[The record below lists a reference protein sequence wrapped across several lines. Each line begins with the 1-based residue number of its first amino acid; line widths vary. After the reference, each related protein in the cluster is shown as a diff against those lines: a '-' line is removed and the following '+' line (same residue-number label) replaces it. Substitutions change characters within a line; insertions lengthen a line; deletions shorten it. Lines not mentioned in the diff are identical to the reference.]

1 MIQSIL
7 YGNGINLLT
16 KGMPS
21 WNGLLSDLFKVD
33 LDNEIPN
40 PLKYEALLM
49 NEPYREPSH
58 PLYDCDGQPILTIDE
73 SKLYV
78 LGEYTE
84 KALLDKIVN
93 RLSSL
98 STTNRIYDAISEL
111 PVSHLITTNYDNS
124 FFQTV
129 GGEVVIKS
137 KAVSEKKYSIHRN
150 YVIEN
155 SKRGSQQYW
164 PIHGNIDS
172 PSSIMLGYDHY
183 CGSLAKLESF
193 VSGGG
198 NYKGK
203 RIESINQRLRKGI
216 SEPLAWADLFFVSDV
231 HIIGLGLD
239 FEEMDLWWVLNKRRR
254 IKWEDPKLVKNKI
267 FYYQVGKL
275 KKMQRK
281 IFSRF
286 DVEVV
291 TLPSGLLSKDNI
303 SKYMPRYEAQITA
316 MKGNMHCRTSV
327 NT

>member
-21 WNGLLSDLFKVD
+21 WNGLISGLFETN
-33 LDNEIPN
+33 LDSQIPN

-49 NEPYREPSH
+49 NKRYRKPSH
-58 PLYDCDGQPILTIDE
+58 PLYNCDGQPILTIDGSE
-73 SKLYV
+73 VYV

-93 RLSSL
+93 RLLFYSK
-98 STTNRIYDAISEL
+98 TNRIYDAISEL
-111 PVSHLITTNYDNS
+111 PVSHIITTNYDNT
-124 FFQTV
+124 FFKSI
-129 GGEVVIKS
+129 GGEGAIKS
-137 KAVSEKKYSIHRN
+137 KVVSEKKYSIHRN
-150 YVIEN
+150 YVIDN
-155 SKRGSQQYW
+155 PQIGLQHYW

-172 PSSIMLGYDHY
+172 PSSIMIGYDHY
-183 CGSLAKLESF
+183 CDSLSKIAYYAR
-193 VSGGG
+193 GGEDL
-198 NYKGK
+198 K
-203 RIESINQRLRKGI
+203 RKRVDSIEQRLKEGI
-216 SEPLAWADLFFVSDV
+216 SDPIAWVDLFFISDV
-231 HIIGLGLD
+231 HIIGLGLNYD
-239 FEEMDLWWVLNKRRR
+239 EMDLWWVLNKRRR
-254 IKWEDPKLVKNKI
+254 IKWEDPKLINNEI
-267 FYYQVGKL
+267 YYYQVDKL

>member
-21 WNGLLSDLFKVD
+21 WDGLISGLFGTN
-33 LDNEIPN
+33 LGSQIPN

-49 NEPYREPSH
+49 NKRYRKPSH

-98 STTNRIYDAISEL
+98 TTTNRIYDAISEL

-124 FFQTV
+124 FFQSI
-129 GGEVVIKS
+129 GGEMVIKS
-137 KAVSEKKYSIHRN
+137 KVVSEKKYSIKRN
-150 YVIEN
+150 YVIDN
-155 SKRGSQQYW
+155 HKIGLQHYW

-183 CGSLAKLESF
+183 CNSLSKIAYYAR
-193 VSGGG
+193 GGE
-198 NYKGK
+198 NLKGK
-203 RIESINQRLRKGI
+203 RVDSIEQRLKEGI
-216 SEPLAWADLFFVSDV
+216 SNPIAWVDLFFISDV
-231 HIIGLGLD
+231 HIIGLGLNYD
-239 FEEMDLWWVLNKRRR
+239 EMDLWWVLNKRRR
-254 IKWEDPKLVKNKI
+254 TKWEDPKLINNKI

-275 KKMQRK
+275 TDSQNKV
-281 IFSRF
+281 FSSF
-286 DVEVV
+286 DINVEPL
-291 TLPSGLLSKDNI
+291 TPELLNMND
-303 SKYMPRYEAQITA
+303 YMPRYESQIEV
-316 MKGNMHCRTSV
+316 MKRNIHKRHGRTL
-327 NT
+327 